1 MEPTIV
7 FNMIFFHP
15 IYLFNC
21 LGGAGATY
29 ASAVSEVSGSMPG
42 SD

>member
-7 FNMIFFHP
+7 FNMITYP

-29 ASAVSEVSGSMPG
+29 ATAVSEVSGSMPG